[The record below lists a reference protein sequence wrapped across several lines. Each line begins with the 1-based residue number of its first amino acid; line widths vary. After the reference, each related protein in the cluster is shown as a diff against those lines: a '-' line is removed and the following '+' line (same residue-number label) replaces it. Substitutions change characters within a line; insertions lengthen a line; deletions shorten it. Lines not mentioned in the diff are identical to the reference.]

1 LLRTSCIPD
10 LDEIDFDLI
19 CHKRDKSEK
28 GEYSICTLQTNYTR
42 QHRLFINYV
51 NINDAY
57 HLEIWQLYY
66 YQTIVIYWYNIVKL
80 YIDTRITTLL
90 RTRTHVDKLTI

>member
-1 LLRTSCIPD
+1 MHFTNELHKTTS
-10 LDEIDFDLI
+10 
-19 CHKRDKSEK
+19 
-28 GEYSICTLQTNYTR
+28 
-42 QHRLFINYV
+42 
-51 NINDAY
+51 
-57 HLEIWQLYY
+57 EIWQLYY